1 MFDCTVERR
10 NKGRKKTSMKT
21 TPTSPFRGQDYFQL
35 RGTGGIYI
43 NPKLF
48 QFLLGT
54 ALHRPAAL

>member
-1 MFDCTVERR
+1 MGKD
-10 NKGRKKTSMKT
+10 KMQM
-21 TPTSPFRGQDYFQL
+21 TPTSPFRGQDHFQL
-35 RGTGGIYI
+35 RETGGIYI